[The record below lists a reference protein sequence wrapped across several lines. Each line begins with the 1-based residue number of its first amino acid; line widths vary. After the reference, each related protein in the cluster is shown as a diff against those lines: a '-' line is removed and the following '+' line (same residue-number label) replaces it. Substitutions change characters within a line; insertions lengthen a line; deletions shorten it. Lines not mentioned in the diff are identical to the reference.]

1 MIWNRR
7 WRFICL
13 WFVLLLPA
21 LAWSANDDSARKL
34 FPVSEFTLA
43 NGLRVFLLEDHNC
56 PIVSV
61 QVWYHVGSAN
71 EPAGKQGFAHLF
83 EHMMFRGTDRLG
95 PTDHADLIKSV
106 GGNCNAFTDFD
117 ETCYHETLPSRQLE
131 LALWLES
138 ERMAF
143 LTVDTT
149 GFTTER
155 KVVEEER
162 RLGLNQPYGDL
173 ADIAL
178 PIVFGQH
185 PYGHPPIG
193 TIRDLRKAT
202 PADVHDWWVQWYVPN
217 NATLVL
223 VGDVNGDQA
232 KELVGGY
239 FGWIPSVPLPARDVA
254 RLGSFTAAQPITLKL
269 ENAPASAIGLVWR
282 TVPEGDPEFLNLEL
296 LATIIGGGESSRI
309 YRKLVAE
316 DHAAVMAVA
325 IQQGLSKAGGF
336 GMGAVVSP
344 FGGDLSRALST
355 IRTELDRVLK
365 DGMTEQ
371 ELNKA
376 RNQMVNQ
383 LVSSTD
389 TVEGKAQLIGRAVVV
404 GSGIDELNS
413 RLERL
418 RHVTRDDL
426 QRTAQ
431 KYLQPEHALT
441 VTIPGAGLIGNVS
454 RLLFGGRNAE
464 EALPTAPAADIV
476 LRGRP
481 GVTRPGTLVIKAPV
495 ADGNPPIPN
504 PKVEEHRLANG
515 LRTLIVPNETCP
527 ELRLQLVLPHGS
539 WAEAKPGAASMTLK
553 MLSKG
558 TQLHDDK
565 ALAEELERH
574 AIDFAVS
581 PETDDGSLIMSCLI
595 DQAEHAF
602 SLLGEIVSSP
612 TFPQD
617 PFKTTVAQTLT
628 ELTMADS
635 DPGSVAEREFA
646 RQLFPKHPYGR
657 RVSGEPADV
666 SALKREDLADFWKL
680 AADPRG
686 ATLIITGG
694 LPPQRSLELAE
705 KFFARWQSDAAAS
718 TADAIKEPATP
729 TPGKDTSTR
738 ILLVD
743 WPQAGQSEI
752 RVGSL
757 GLLYRDPEKPI
768 ANLVG
773 SYFGGSFGS
782 RLMKAIRV
790 EKGATYGAGAG
801 FRSRRF
807 GGSFEVTTFTK
818 TASTADTLK
827 LVLGEIRNLREKPPT
842 AEELALH
849 RRYFLGSAA
858 EHFETPG
865 EIASHLARVV
875 ANGMPLDHVQR
886 NFERIGQTDAGQ
898 CAALV
903 RRIVD
908 PERLLI
914 IVVGDAA
921 RVANDLRTI
930 APVTILDRSGN
941 PRMKIE
947 SPKAGNGV

>member
-1 MIWNRR
+1 MTSNRC
-7 WRFICL
+7 WRLVWICS
-13 WFVLLLPA
+13 LLVFSQLGRA
-21 LAWSANDDSARKL
+21 AQDHSAQRL
-34 FPVSEFTLA
+34 FPVTDFTLT
-43 NGLRVFLLEDHNC
+43 NGLRVLTLEDHNC

-106 GGNCNAFTDFD
+106 GGNCNAFTGFD
-117 ETCYHETLPSRQLE
+117 ETCYHQTLPSRQLE

-143 LTVDTT
+143 LTVDTS

-173 ADIAL
+173 ADIGL
-178 PIVFGQH
+178 PIIFGQH

-193 TIRDLRKAT
+193 TIRDLRQAT
-202 PADVHDWWVQWYVPN
+202 PADVHQWWTQWYVPN
-217 NATLVL
+217 NATLVI
-223 VGDVNGDQA
+223 VGDVGHDQA
-232 KELVGGY
+232 RHLVERY
-239 FGWIPSVPLPARDVA
+239 FGWIPSVPLPAREVPA
-254 RLGSFTAAQPITLKL
+254 LEAFHAPQQITLKL
-269 ENAPASAIGLVWR
+269 ENAPASAVGLVWR
-282 TVPEGDPEFLNLEL
+282 TVPEGNPDFLNLEL

-309 YRKLVAE
+309 YRKLVAD

-325 IQQGLSKAGGF
+325 IQQGLSRAGGF

-344 FGGDLSRALST
+344 FGGDLSKALST
-355 IRTELDRVLK
+355 LQAELDRVLK
-365 DGMTEQ
+365 NGVTDQ

-376 RNQMVNQ
+376 RNQMINH

-389 TVEGKAQLIGRAVVV
+389 TVEGKANLLGRAMVV
-404 GSGIDELNS
+404 GAGVDELNS
-413 RLERL
+413 RLDRL
-418 RHVTRDDL
+418 RHISREDL
-426 QRTAQ
+426 QRTAL
-431 KYLQPEHALT
+431 KYLPPEQAMT
-441 VTIPGAGLIGNVS
+441 VTIPGAGLLGNVS
-454 RLLFGGRNAE
+454 RLLFGGRNLE
-464 EALPTAPAADIV
+464 ESLAVAPAPNV
-476 LRGRP
+476 LLRGRP
-481 GVTRPGTLVIKAPV
+481 GVSRPEALAAKAPV
-495 ADGNPPIPN
+495 GEGNPPIPN
-504 PKVEEHRLANG
+504 PNVEEHRLSNG
-515 LRTLIVPNETCP
+515 LRTLIVHNPTCA
-527 ELRLQLVLPHGS
+527 ELHLRLLMPFGS

-553 MLSKG
+553 MLPKG

-574 AIDFAVS
+574 AIDFAAI
-581 PETDDGSLIMSCLI
+581 PEADDSSVIVSCLT
-595 DQAEHAF
+595 DQADHAF
-602 SLLGEIVSSP
+602 SLLGEIIGSP
-612 TFPQD
+612 TFPTD
-617 PFKTTVAQTLT
+617 PLKTTIAQTLT
-628 ELTMADS
+628 ELTLVDN
-635 DPGSVAEREFA
+635 DPGSIAEREFT
-646 RQLFPKHPYGR
+646 RQLFPRHPYGR
-657 RVSGEPADV
+657 RVSGEPAEV
-666 SALKREDLADFWKL
+666 SMLKREDLLDFWRM
-680 AADPRG
+680 AANPQA

-694 LPPQRSLELAE
+694 LPAQHSLELAE
-705 KFFARWQSDAAAS
+705 KFMTKWQSDPGTAAVAV
-718 TADAIKEPATP
+718 KEPAVAAP
-729 TPGKDTSTR
+729 ANSSNR
-738 ILLVD
+738 ILLID

-752 RVGSL
+752 RVGNL

-790 EKGATYGAGAG
+790 DKGATYGASAG

-807 GGSFEVTTFTK
+807 GGAFEVSTFTK

-827 LVLGEIRNLREKPPT
+827 LVLNEIRNLRDKPPS

-886 NFERIGQTDAGQ
+886 NFERIGQADAAQ
-898 CAALV
+898 CEALV

-921 RVANDLRTI
+921 RVANDLRAI
-930 APVTILDRSGN
+930 APVSVLDRSGN
-941 PRMKIE
+941 PKARLE
-947 SPKAGNGV
+947 SPKAGGGV